1 MIEYSQ
7 KGVLC
12 SFLRAL
18 AYTYPRRARNEEL
31 MTNKRTYNRIA
42 TVLAAIMLVLIAFAI
57 PMRTA
62 SAEETTSQN
71 IFEGATVDLV
81 VQNNLYGEEA
91 RHENLSPVFDT
102 TDSKFYGIDLAATLD
117 GIRSTYKW
125 SVVYIYINLQT
136 PVDFSSDS
144 FLRYTSVYTSES
156 KTLYPVIGYSD
167 ENSDFFKA
175 LTYNEESDKFVIHD
189 ESAQIAKLRLV
200 FPANAYETNLASIL
214 APAIEY
220 EAPED
225 DGNQSG
231 TTQPGDDI
239 GNPPGGDQGDTTQ
252 PGGDNSNGKDDGSQD
267 NEQLPSPQI
276 DIMSAC
282 VGGGIIVAFIVVLV
296 LIPKKRK

>member
-1 MIEYSQ
+1 
-7 KGVLC
+7 
-12 SFLRAL
+12 
-18 AYTYPRRARNEEL
+18 
-31 MTNKRTYNRIA
+31 
-42 TVLAAIMLVLIAFAI
+42 MLIIIAFAV

-62 SAEETTSQN
+62 SAEETTSPN
-71 IFEGATVDLV
+71 LFEGATVDLV

-102 TDSKFYGIDLAATLD
+102 TDPNFYGIDLAATLA

-144 FLRYTSVYTSES
+144 FLRYTSVYISES
-156 KTLYPVIGYSD
+156 KTLYPVIGYSN

-175 LTYNEESDKFVIHD
+175 LTYNEESDKFVID
-189 ESAQIAKLRLV
+189 GESAQIAKLRLV
-200 FPANAYETNLASIL
+200 FPANAYETNLASIITP
-214 APAIEY
+214 APIN
-220 EAPED
+220 D
-225 DGNQSG
+225 DNQSG
-231 TTQPGDDI
+231 TTQPG
-239 GNPPGGDQGDTTQ
+239 
-252 PGGDNSNGKDDGSQD
+252 GDNSDGKDDGNQD